1 MTKTLRYWQNLIKKS
16 FKTWYLNKILILIR
30 SYKILIRFPPG
41 KTTLLTLQYF
51 LEFWVSEPQ
60 LNNKHMLAKLN
71 NNSQNDCWLN
81 NNMLNKIF
89 WAIYTGLL
97 IFRAVADPRNS
108 GISAKSREIPPKKR
122 EKPRNPWEIFP
133 NTCLQNIFNTYLGY
147 YICFIH
153 PKRPNLSWNFVN
165 ATSKQ
170 CPKTTSRFFREF
182 SLKIPRNFAFFSA
195 KYQKPCLYCAHH
207 VNWNN

>member
-1 MTKTLRYWQNLIKKS
+1 
-16 FKTWYLNKILILIR
+16 
-30 SYKILIRFPPG
+30 
-41 KTTLLTLQYF
+41 
-51 LEFWVSEPQ
+51 
-60 LNNKHMLAKLN
+60 MLAMLN

-81 NNMLNKIF
+81 NNILNKILG
-89 WAIYTGLL
+89 YLY
-97 IFRAVADPRNS
+97 RASDISRSRGPAKLRYFCEIPRNS
-108 GISAKSREIPPKKR
+108 PQKR
-122 EKPRNPWEIFP
+122 KKPRNLQEIFP
-133 NTCLQNIFNTYLGY
+133 NTCRQNIFNTYLCY

>member
-1 MTKTLRYWQNLIKKS
+1 MTKTLRYWQDLIKKS
-16 FKTWYLNKILILIR
+16 FNIWYLNKILILISILQD

-41 KTTLLTLQYF
+41 KTSLLTLQHF

-97 IFRAVADPRNS
+97 IFRAVTDPQNS
-108 GISAKSREIPPKKR
+108 GISAKSREIPQKTWNTAKSA
-122 EKPRNPWEIFP
+122 RNI
-133 NTCLQNIFNTYLGY
+133 
-147 YICFIH
+147 
-153 PKRPNLSWNFVN
+153 SMN
-165 ATSKQ
+165 A
-170 CPKTTSRFFREF
+170 
-182 SLKIPRNFAFFSA
+182 A
-195 KYQKPCLYCAHH
+195 K
-207 VNWNN
+207 NWAL